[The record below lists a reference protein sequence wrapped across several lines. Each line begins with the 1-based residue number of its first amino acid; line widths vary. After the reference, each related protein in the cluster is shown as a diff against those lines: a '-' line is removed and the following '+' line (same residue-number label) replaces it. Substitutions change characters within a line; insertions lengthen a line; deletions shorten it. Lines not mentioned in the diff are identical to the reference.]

1 MLWNA
6 VQLALRAIRRNVLRS
21 SLTTLG
27 IVIGVAAVIAMVT
40 LGSGATAKVTSDI
53 AGLGTNMLQIRPGQG
68 MRGGGMS
75 LSAPMFK
82 QADVDAVMNQIGGLK
97 AVTPFATSMTQAIYG
112 NTNWSTVLVGTTSE
126 YLTIRDIEVASGR
139 SFTPNEE
146 RAGSNVC
153 LLGSTVHDKLF
164 GHQQAV
170 DSDVRLQSLSCRVVG
185 VLASKGQS
193 GFGAD
198 QDDYILMPLRTF
210 QRRIAGNT
218 DVGGILVSAR
228 DGIST
233 SKVKADL
240 QALFRERR
248 HIAPGKDDDFFV
260 MDMQELVVMLTGT
273 TQVLTLLLGVVAGIS
288 LLVGGIGIMNIMLVS
303 VTERTREIGIRLA
316 VGAYERD
323 VLSQFLVEALVLSC
337 LGGLVGVLLG
347 LMSGMLGAHALSV
360 PFVFRPGVVALAFAF
375 SAAVGIVFGF
385 FPARR
390 AARLNPIEALRHE

>member
-27 IVIGVAAVIAMVT
+27 IVIGVGAVIAMVT
-40 LGSGATAKVTSDI
+40 LGSGATAKVTADI
-53 AGLGTNMLQIRPGQG
+53 AGLGSNMLQVRPGQG

-75 LSAPMFK
+75 LTAPMFK
-82 QADVDAVMNQIGGLK
+82 QADVDAVANQVGGLK

-112 NTNWSTVLVGTTSE
+112 NSNWSTVLVGTTSD
-126 YLTIRDIEVASGR
+126 YLRIRDLALAEGR
-139 SFTPNEE
+139 TFTPNEE

-153 LLGSTVHDKLF
+153 LLGDTVHQKLF
-164 GHQQAV
+164 GRQQAAG
-170 DSDVRLQSLSCRVVG
+170 SDVRLQNLSCRVVG
-185 VLASKGQS
+185 VIQPKGQT

-198 QDDYILMPLRTF
+198 QDDYVLVPLRTF

-228 DGIST
+228 DGVST
-233 SKVKADL
+233 TKVKSDL

-260 MDMQELVVMLTGT
+260 MDMQELVSMLTGT
-273 TQVLTLLLGVVAGIS
+273 TRVLTLLLGAVAGIS

-323 VLSQFLVEALVLSC
+323 VLSQFLVEAIVLAS
-337 LGGLVGVLLG
+337 LGGVFGVVLG
-347 LMSGMLGAHALSV
+347 LAAGTAGARALGV
-360 PFVFRPGVVALAFAF
+360 PFVFRPGVVLLAFTFA
-375 SAAVGIVFGF
+375 AAVGILFGF